1 MNSKEA
7 KSSGELKNEVL
18 QELRQV
24 NSDISRIQ
32 GRMTPGQIVDDALLK
47 PGANPRVVFDH
58 LKANP
63 IGTALLGLGTLL
75 LMEDESHVTYETRLR
90 GESQTVVNKARTQV
104 GIAKNK
110 INDVNQKL
118 QGVADKVQD
127 ATQRATDKVHNV
139 QGKIQGAID
148 RTKGKVSDLTHQT
161 GESDLGDG
169 GELGMSSIDD
179 IKYGIGELKGE
190 VAEKAESFSSTV
202 KELDPMTFIAIGAG
216 LGALTGIALPVSE
229 KEQTLVDQQLGSKL
243 SGISG
248 EFQQAINESVK
259 VLKGGVLDKLTNFDI
274 DLFKNKN
281 AGSSSNVNETFRGQ

>member
-7 KSSGELKNEVL
+7 KGPSELKNEVL

-32 GRMTPGQIVDDALLK
+32 GRMTPGQIVDDALLR
-47 PGANPRVVFDH
+47 PGATPRMVFDQ

-75 LMEDESHVTYETRLR
+75 LMEDDSHVTYETRLR
-90 GESQTVVNKARTQV
+90 GQSQIAMNKARTQV
-104 GIAKNK
+104 GMAKNK
-110 INDVNQKL
+110 I
-118 QGVADKVQD
+118 QGVA
-127 ATQRATDKVHNV
+127 DKVHNV

-148 RTKGKVSDLTHQT
+148 RTKEKVSELTTHQT
-161 GESDLGDG
+161 GENDLGDG

-179 IKYGIGELKGE
+179 MKEE
-190 VAEKAESFSSTV
+190 VSEKVDSMASTV

-216 LGALTGIALPVSE
+216 LGALTGIALPVTE

-243 SGISG
+243 SGISS
-248 EFQQAINESVK
+248 EFQDAINESVN
-259 VLKGGVLDKLTNFDI
+259 VLKGEFLDRFTDFDVDI
-274 DLFKNKN
+274 FKKK
-281 AGSSSNVNETFRGQ
+281 SSPVNETFRGQ

>member
-1 MNSKEA
+1 MNSREA
-7 KSSGELKNEVL
+7 KGSTELKNEVL

-24 NSDISRIQ
+24 NSDISRMQ
-32 GRMTPGQIVDDALLK
+32 GRMTPGQIVDDALLR
-47 PGANPRVVFDH
+47 PGANPRMVFDH

-75 LMEDESHVTYETRLR
+75 LMEDETHVTYETRLR
-90 GESQTVVNKARTQV
+90 GETQIAMNKARTQV
-104 GIAKNK
+104 GVAKTK
-110 INDVNQKL
+110 ITDVNQKL

-148 RTKGKVSDLTHQT
+148 RTKGKVDELTHQT
-161 GESDLGDG
+161 GENDLGDG

-190 VAEKAESFSSTV
+190 VAEKTESFSSTV

-216 LGALTGIALPVSE
+216 LGALTGISLPVSE
-229 KEQTLVDQQLGSKL
+229 KEQTLVDQQLGGKL
-243 SGISG
+243 STISS
-248 EFQQAINESVK
+248 EFQDAINESVK
-259 VLKGGVLDKLTNFDI
+259 VLKGGILDRFANFDI

-281 AGSSSNVNETFRGQ
+281 SGSSANVNETFRGQ